1 MKFYFTVIL
10 SFLLNSYT
18 FSQSTNRDLS
28 ISISGG
34 NFSVG
39 HDYIKGIWT
48 GLEIKKSLSKS
59 KENFLSKITAGG
71 EIYFEN
77 GADKATIYN
86 PTPSQFVHERYFH
99 ESNSALAA
107 KLTYYPFRSFL
118 RGLHFSAGPLIVYSI
133 RTFEKRGEII
143 QYGPDT
149 FVRMSEIE
157 SDNKLLGGYRLT
169 GGYTIYFINNWFLGI
184 RADLEQFH
192 DRDLNSLLGAT
203 VGFHF

>member
-1 MKFYFTVIL
+1 MKIYFILIL
-10 SFLLNSYT
+10 SILINSYT
-18 FSQSTNRDLS
+18 YSQSASRDLS

-34 NFSVG
+34 SFSVG

-48 GLEIKKSLSKS
+48 GVELKKSLSKN
-59 KENFLSKITAGG
+59 KANFLSKISAGG

-86 PTPSQFVHERYFH
+86 PTASQFVHERYFH
-99 ESNSALAA
+99 ESNTALAA

-118 RGLHFSAGPLIVYSI
+118 SGLHFSAGPLIVYSI
-133 RTFEKRGEII
+133 RTFEKRAELI
-143 QYGPDT
+143 QYGPDM

-169 GGYTIYFINNWFLGI
+169 GGYTIYFMNTWFLGI

-192 DRDLNSLLGAT
+192 NRDLNSLLGAT